1 MIRILLYLF
10 YSFKSL
16 QIYRLSRNYNL
27 SLNVNSYIVKGK
39 SKFETKLA
47 LFLYIFIFRIKTS
60 NKDPPIL
67 SFIQKRK
74 ELIKLITII
83 TDIIFGPKKMMENSN
98 ITWWWKVKKF
108 KYPRRCAWY
117 VRTVTERCS
126 EIQKRIIVYTILQT
140 FRWQKNIKSSW
151 LPHTA
156 SPLCVTMSGSGTTP
170 DAADTTTF
178 PTEIRYWLTGGKGWK
193 K

>member
-74 ELIKLITII
+74 EQIK
-83 TDIIFGPKKMMENSN
+83 
-98 ITWWWKVKKF
+98 
-108 KYPRRCAWY
+108 
-117 VRTVTERCS
+117 
-126 EIQKRIIVYTILQT
+126 
-140 FRWQKNIKSSW
+140 
-151 LPHTA
+151 
-156 SPLCVTMSGSGTTP
+156 
-170 DAADTTTF
+170 
-178 PTEIRYWLTGGKGWK
+178 
-193 K
+193 